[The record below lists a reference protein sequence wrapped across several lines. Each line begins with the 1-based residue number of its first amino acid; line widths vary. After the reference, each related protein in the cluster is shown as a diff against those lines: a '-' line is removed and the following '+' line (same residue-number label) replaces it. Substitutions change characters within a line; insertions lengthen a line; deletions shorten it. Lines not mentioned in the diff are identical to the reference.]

1 MSTELGGTKI
11 IIPKTPKP
19 KITKIPK
26 NISYINLIE
35 ADDDS
40 DSSLNGK
47 MSTFMENKEKR
58 NDKGYLSD
66 HKYKDSFDE
75 DFGNESETNPDS
87 GKAKL

>member
-1 MSTELGGTKI
+1 MSTKLGGTKI

-40 DSSLNGK
+40 DSSQNEKLSN
-47 MSTFMENKEKR
+47 FPEIKEKK

-66 HKYKDSFDE
+66 DRYKDSFDE
-75 DFGNESETNPDS
+75 DFGNESETHPDS